1 MGDIMKCAALTGISP
16 SVLAELKHGK
26 PRTLELQ
33 SAHNIITLTT
43 VQPGD
48 CLFMTSI
55 DLDDLSPGDSGIMV
69 DVISVTINMKRMI
82 EFHTSLFYEERER
95 MSVRMQVKFMDTT
108 LIKAV
113 EGREWEKPT
122 VVDVVK
128 ASCYH
133 AG

>member
-1 MGDIMKCAALTGISP
+1 MKCAALTGISP
-16 SVLAELKHGK
+16 AVIAEIRHGK

-48 CLFMTSI
+48 CLFLTAV
-55 DLDDLSPGDSGIMV
+55 DLDDLSAGDHGIIV

-82 EFHTSLFYEERER
+82 EFHSSLFYEERER

-108 LIKAV
+108 MVKHV

-128 ASCYH
+128 ASCFH

>member
-1 MGDIMKCAALTGISP
+1 MKCAALTGISP
-16 SVLAELKHGK
+16 VVIAELRHGK

-48 CLFMTSI
+48 CLVLTNV
-55 DLDDLSPGDSGIMV
+55 DLDDLSPGDNGIIV
-69 DVISVTINMKRMI
+69 DAISITINMKRMI
-82 EFHTSLFYEERER
+82 EFHNALFYEERER

-108 LIKAV
+108 MIKQV

-122 VVDVVK
+122 IVDVIK